1 MRGNRAVII
10 VLITVGLTV
19 PSGLSAQA
27 RPDLSGTWLLNFD
40 KSGPEVAG
48 NGADV
53 PFPSQMVVT
62 QSPTELSVKRSSVRQ
77 NPFAAVYKLD
87 GSRIS
92 VEAPDG
98 ITETAEAKF
107 DDAMLVVTSRRSFS
121 SPAGD
126 TVVDFK
132 EVWSVNGNALT
143 VTKTMTQE
151 GESQT
156 ATAVYEKGGV
166 AAAR

>member
-1 MRGNRAVII
+1 MSRNLVFAVALTI
-10 VLITVGLTV
+10 LGLAA
-19 PSGLSAQA
+19 PPGARAQA
-27 RPDLSGTWLLNFD
+27 RTDVTGTWVLNYD

-53 PFPSQMVVT
+53 PFPSQLVVT
-62 QSPTELSVKRSSVRQ
+62 QSATELSVKRSSVRQ
-77 NPFAAVYKLD
+77 APFAAVYKLD
-87 GSRIS
+87 GPPVT

-98 ITETAEAKF
+98 ITETGQARLDGAL
-107 DDAMLVVTSRRSFS
+107 LVITSRRSFS

-126 TVVDFK
+126 TVVEFQ
-132 EVWSVNGNALT
+132 EIWTLSGNALS
-143 VTKTMTQE
+143 VKKTMTQE

-156 ATAVYEKGGV
+156 ATAVYEKGGI

>member
-1 MRGNRAVII
+1 MSRNLAFAVALTI
-10 VLITVGLTV
+10 LGLAA
-19 PSGLSAQA
+19 PPGAQAQA
-27 RPDLSGTWLLNFD
+27 RPDLAGTWVLNFD

-53 PFPSQMVVT
+53 PFPSQLVVT

-77 NPFAAVYKLD
+77 APFAAVYKFD
-87 GSRIS
+87 GTPVT

-98 ITETAEAKF
+98 ITETGQARF
-107 DDAMLVVTSRRSFS
+107 DGALLVITSRRSFS

-126 TVVDFK
+126 TVVEFQ
-132 EVWSVNGNALT
+132 EIWTLSGNALS
-143 VTKTMTQE
+143 VKKTMTQE

>member
-1 MRGNRAVII
+1 MSKGMAFTAAVL
-10 VLITVGLTV
+10 VLGLTAHPGAV
-19 PSGLSAQA
+19 AQA
-27 RPDLSGTWLLNFD
+27 KLDLSGKWLLNFD

-53 PFPSQMVVT
+53 PFPSQLEVT
-62 QSPTELSVKRSSVRQ
+62 QSATELSVKRSSVRQ
-77 NPFAAVYKLD
+77 APFAAVYKLD
-87 GSRIS
+87 GSKVN
-92 VEAPDG
+92 VEAPGG
-98 ITETAEAKF
+98 ITETGEARF
-107 DDAMLVVTSRRSFS
+107 DGVTLVITSRRAFS

-126 TVVDFK
+126 TVVDFT
-132 EVWSVNGNALT
+132 EIWSLSGSVLT
-143 VTKTMTQE
+143 VKKTMTQE